1 MGHHKSIFGDVKKF
15 FNHDVASA
23 VKSTTNAV
31 VNTVK
36 DPKFQHDAVAAL
48 GAVKKEVV
56 SDVSLVANGIQH
68 FESKQL
74 DMVTGAV
81 TKVGSTF
88 SGPFMIAGAVIGIII
103 VYKIVKGWKK
113 YSDHNFNFFFRF

>member
-36 DPKFQHDAVAAL
+36 DPKFQHDAVAVL

-68 FESKQL
+68 FEQKQM

-88 SGPFMIAGAVIGIII
+88 SGPFMIAGAAIGLII
-103 VYKIVKGWKK
+103 VYKIIKG
-113 YSDHNFNFFFRF
+113 

>member
-1 MGHHKSIFGDVKKF
+1 MGRHKSIFGDVKKF
-15 FNHDVASA
+15 FAHDVASA
-23 VKSTTNAV
+23 VKTTTNAV

-36 DPKFQHDAVAAL
+36 DPKFQHDTVAVL

-68 FESKQL
+68 FEQKQM

-88 SGPFMIAGAVIGIII
+88 SGPFMIAGAAIGLII
-103 VYKIVKGWKK
+103 VYKIIKG
-113 YSDHNFNFFFRF
+113 

>member
-36 DPKFQHDAVAAL
+36 DPKFQHDAVAVL
-48 GAVKKEVV
+48 GAIKKETI

-68 FESKQL
+68 FEQKQM

-88 SGPFMIAGAVIGIII
+88 SGPFMIAGAAIGLII
-103 VYKIVKGWKK
+103 VYKIVKG
-113 YSDHNFNFFFRF
+113 